1 MLIYRNYLIL
11 FKTKNVQ
18 KSKNIISVFYLV
30 FLIIIDANV
39 IILIHKF
46 NFIA

>member
-11 FKTKNVQ
+11 FKIKNVQ

-30 FLIIIDANV
+30 FLIIIDSNV